1 MKTPHLQN
9 ATITRRAYA
18 KINTYLEVLRQR
30 TDGYHELC
38 SHMQLI
44 SLHDTLQLCMKVED
58 GEGLSLSLTCDN
70 AMLSCGE
77 DNLILKAARAYF
89 SQLTLP
95 QCNLSLHIALQKNIP
110 MQGGLAGGSADAA
123 AALLALN
130 ELCGM
135 PMCEQELCDLG
146 ARLGADIPFCIRGLQ
161 GAQTARGIGERMTAA
176 PGVSEEVTLLV
187 VSPGTAVSTPAA
199 FRLLDERYGDADANA
214 REIENEL
221 RYTKHLQALCDG
233 ESVMLFP
240 EAGHQDKRWLGTFK
254 IAYLK
259 IAFDAAEKFEFKR
272 DVKILPSCNHYAN
285 YFHARTDMLIRF
297 GDPISLMPY
306 YEKYKENP
314 RATMLEINEIVR
326 EKIKELMLHI
336 DDLEH
341 YDQIDFL
348 RETGYGRKYAI
359 EHGFKFNY
367 LPSRLL
373 SDQKLVSALQDATA
387 EHPEEME
394 AIYKDTAELSD
405 GLKKL
410 GIRDWL
416 FIRDP
421 KWPAAVLRGLGLILL
436 LPLFLVSIIPTG
448 LLFLI
453 PKVFIKKLIKDSMFN
468 SSFHVGV
475 SVFVSVPIC
484 FVLPIVLLWVFANF
498 WWALGYMVA
507 FPFMFVL
514 AWNYMRLFLR
524 FKGTCIFVKR
534 SNRPVIN
541 KLRDLRKS
549 IYNRLDNLLK

>member
-1 MKTPHLQN
+1 MKKELKPRDHNLLLKAFRIYLQFVNSGLYFRKEHLVGVEKVPVDGTPLVIVSNHQN
-9 ATITRRAYA
+9 CLNDPLSVAMNLTDRRINFIARANVFKNPIAGRFLRKLGLLPAYRMS
-18 KINTYLEVLRQR
+18 Y
-30 TDGYHELC
+30 DGYA
-38 SHMQLI
+38 SVAKNRA
-44 SLHDTLQLCMKVED
+44 TL
-58 GEGLSLSLTCDN
+58 
-70 AMLSCGE
+70 
-77 DNLILKAARAYF
+77 
-89 SQLTLP
+89 
-95 QCNLSLHIALQKNIP
+95 
-110 MQGGLAGGSADAA
+110 DAA
-123 AALLALN
+123 
-130 ELCGM
+130 G
-135 PMCEQELCDLG
+135 
-146 ARLGADIPFCIRGLQ
+146 
-161 GAQTARGIGERMTAA
+161 
-176 PGVSEEVTLLV
+176 
-187 VSPGTAVSTPAA
+187 
-199 FRLLDERYGDADANA
+199 
-214 REIENEL
+214 
-221 RYTKHLQALCDG
+221 QALCDG

-272 DVKILPSCNHYAN
+272 DVKVLPSCNHYAN